1 MLVFRLV
8 GQTTCRLDKRRIEM
22 EWLDAL
28 ALEVAEPSIYQ
39 KLFDEEDNSDEST
52 SASTSVYE
60 EWPPKPSP
68 RLPRAASAPT
78 VGVRRV
84 AEPPPTEP
92 PLPEPPL
99 ATPPRKPDEDPPAPS
114 ELHGLSSTDET
125 PNPVQ
130 LVRDEMVSVENVLET
145 EPLS

>member
-39 KLFDEEDNSDEST
+39 KIFDEEDNSDEST

-84 AEPPPTEP
+84 AEAPLVEEQAPP
-92 PLPEPPL
+92 
-99 ATPPRKPDEDPPAPS
+99 ATPQRDPPDAYPPAS
-114 ELHGLSSTDET
+114 ELVGESEET

-130 LVRDEMVSVENVLET
+130 LVHT
-145 EPLS
+145 